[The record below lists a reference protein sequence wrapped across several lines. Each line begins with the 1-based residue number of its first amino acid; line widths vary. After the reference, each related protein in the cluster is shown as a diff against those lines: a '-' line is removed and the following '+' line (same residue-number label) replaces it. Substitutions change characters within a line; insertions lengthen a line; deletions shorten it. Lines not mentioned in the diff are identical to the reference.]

1 MAENNLD
8 LKHNIGDT
16 LQLQFS
22 PGKAEDRFYVKLIGF
37 LKDKSILVTAPR
49 SDGVPLRIAAD
60 QKFIVRMISGN
71 SAQGFSANAIHST
84 SHPYPHLHLTFPTEL
99 ESITVRKAERI
110 DCKLIV
116 TVQNE
121 TPYKALIEGKSASM
135 ENLSTVGSQLTT
147 NESIGDK
154 GDVISITCKLNVAEM
169 EMYLNI
175 NGIIRRITEKEGM
188 LEHGIEFIPPEEKDK
203 LLLHGFIYEQ
213 LLNITT

>member
-1 MAENNLD
+1 MAQNSLD
-8 LKHNIGDT
+8 LKHNVGDT
-16 LQLQFS
+16 LQLQLS
-22 PGKAEDRFYVKLIGF
+22 PGKAEERFYVKLIGF

-49 SDGVPLRIAAD
+49 SDGVPIRVSAD

-84 SHPYPHLHLTFPTEL
+84 THPYPHLHLTYPTEL

-116 TVQNE
+116 SVQNE
-121 TPYKALIEGKSASM
+121 DPNKAFPERRSASM
-135 ENLSTVGSQLTT
+135 ENLSTVGSQLIS
-147 NESIGDK
+147 NESLGETGDT
-154 GDVISITCKLNVAEM
+154 ISISCKVTVAEM

-175 NGIIRRITEKEGM
+175 RGIIRRITEKNKTI
-188 LEHGIEFIPPEEKDK
+188 EHGIEFITPDDKDK

-213 LLNITT
+213 LLNISS

>member
-1 MAENNLD
+1 MSENELD

-16 LQLQFS
+16 LQLQLS

-49 SDGVPLRIAAD
+49 SDGAPLRIETD

-84 SHPYPHLHLTFPTEL
+84 KHPYPHLHLTFPTEL

-116 TVQNE
+116 SVQNE
-121 TPYKALIEGKSASM
+121 EAGKAFPEGKSASM

-147 NESIGDK
+147 NEYIGDT
-154 GDVISITCKLNVAEM
+154 GDTISISSKVTVAKM

-175 NGIIRRITEKEGM
+175 TGIIRRISEKDNAMEY
-188 LEHGIEFIPPEEKDK
+188 GIEFITPDDKDK

-213 LLNITT
+213 LLNISS

>member
-1 MAENNLD
+1 MAENDLD
-8 LKHNIGDT
+8 LKHNVGDT

-49 SDGVPLRIAAD
+49 DDGVPLRILAD

-84 SHPYPHLHLTFPTEL
+84 KHPYPHLHLTYPTEL

-116 TVQNE
+116 SVQNE
-121 TPYKALIEGKSASM
+121 AAGKAFPEKKSASM

-147 NESIGDK
+147 NESLGEV
-154 GDVISITCKLNVAEM
+154 GETISISCKVTVATM

-175 NGIIRRITEKEGM
+175 QGIIRRISEKDDIV
-188 LEHGIEFIPPEEKDK
+188 EHGIEFITPDDKDK

-213 LLNITT
+213 LLNISS

>member
-49 SDGVPLRIAAD
+49 SDGVPLRITAD